1 MVKVTSTEQALK
13 GVLSKGQT
21 APKKAKGKSFYP
33 ADSTSRPWKN
43 FLGIARSRR
52 WPGSHAAARRPSAS
66 NAALAHLNSCPRI
79 TPPRPRRARHLRVV
93 VSTRFPTGVL
103 TELPPRSPRQT

>member
-33 ADSTSRPWKN
+33 ADGTSRPWKN

-52 WPGSHAAARRPSAS
+52 WTGGR
-66 NAALAHLNSCPRI
+66 
-79 TPPRPRRARHLRVV
+79 TPRPDAPRRRTLRSPI
-93 VSTRFPTGVL
+93 STRV
-103 TELPPRSPRQT
+103 RASPRLARAAHDISGSSSRPAFRPAC

>member
-33 ADSTSRPWKN
+33 ADGTSRPWKN
-43 FLGIARSRR
+43 FLGIAQIATLA
-52 WPGSHAAARRPSAS
+52 GVARRGPTPSAS

>member
-21 APKKAKGKSFYP
+21 APKTAKGKSFYP
-33 ADSTSRPWKN
+33 ADGTSRPWKN

-52 WPGSHAAARRPSAS
+52 
-66 NAALAHLNSCPRI
+66 
-79 TPPRPRRARHLRVV
+79 
-93 VSTRFPTGVL
+93 
-103 TELPPRSPRQT
+103 